1 MRPKGSAA
9 ELEARR
15 LRAVDLLRDGKS
27 NTEVARL
34 VGADVSSVKRWKR
47 AVAQGGV
54 AALAAKPN
62 RGRPPRLTLE
72 QTDAN
77 VGVPCADRRPSGRLS
92 HRSVDL
98 SSRGSSDSRSVCGDV
113 PSRPRGAH
121 LACRGIL
128 TAETPA
134 ASQPAG
140 RNDHRTMAKIGLD
153 SHQKKGRRRQA
164 VIVFLDE
171 TGFLLQPLIAAPGLR
186 VARRRCSTLRLGTT
200 ACR

>member
-1 MRPKGSAA
+1 MRPTGSAA

-72 QTDAN
+72 QMQSLASLVRTGARAAGFRSDLWTCRRVAQAIRDRFAVTYHPDH
-77 VGVPCADRRPSGRLS
+77 VGRILHALGFSQQKPQRRASQRDETAIERWRKSDWARIKKRAGD
-92 HRSVDL
+92 VKL
-98 SSRGSSDSRSVCGDV
+98 SSSFSTKRASSSSR
-113 PSRPRGAH
+113 
-121 LACRGIL
+121 
-128 TAETPA
+128 
-134 ASQPAG
+134 
-140 RNDHRTMAKIGLD
+140 
-153 SHQKKGRRRQA
+153 
-164 VIVFLDE
+164 
-171 TGFLLQPLIAAPGLR
+171 
-186 VARRRCSTLRLGTT
+186 
-200 ACR
+200 